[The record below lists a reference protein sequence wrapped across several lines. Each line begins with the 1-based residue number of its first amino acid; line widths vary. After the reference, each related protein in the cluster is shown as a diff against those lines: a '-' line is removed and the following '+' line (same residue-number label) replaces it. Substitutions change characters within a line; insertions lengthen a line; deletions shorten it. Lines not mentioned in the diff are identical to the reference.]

1 MLREAVQ
8 GEFCKQGLKQ
18 PVKWRRWSGA
28 TLDEAIRKNKLLFVA
43 LGAQWAH
50 WCAVMDSETFSDQ
63 KFGAMLNHGFI
74 PVRVDR
80 DEHPEL
86 DRALQATVGGGWP
99 LNAVVTPDLRVVFG
113 ANYITLEDGAGGMG
127 LRSVLLETRRLWMKN
142 KEQLLKNSREL
153 FPKRKGAQP
162 PQGDT
167 FQFDA
172 AKLDNAVVKL
182 LTEFDWDVG
191 GLGSGQK
198 FPHPSVDLLLLAH
211 SYHTGDTLGSQ
222 ASLITLRQMHAGG
235 IMDQVGGGFHRTSDP
250 NWFIPSFE
258 KLLADNG
265 EILKSYAAHFAWAGD
280 AELLDAVK
288 LTGNS
293 ILRYFWADE
302 GFGVS
307 LAADSD
313 GVEGGYY
320 TWTPKELSE
329 ALRHDLVPLAKEM
342 FGVRPHVL
350 TIAPETAPHGA
361 QDEEGL
367 VQGRVVLRRI
377 LSLESI
383 ASRLG
388 TGVEGA
394 LSALSEIRAAMED
407 YRRRNRTPPRL
418 DSNMY
423 THPNAV
429 AVEGLLI
436 SSQLVPAEIGGVWT
450 EKLAGLLKR
459 LERNPGRRIGG
470 SGKPLLEDEAA
481 TALSLM
487 SAYEIT
493 GEMHYLD
500 SASSI
505 VKSFVDRWL
514 PTVFSDSQL
523 DSLQPADYAD
533 SPNESPV
540 ALATRAMVKLA
551 LFKGEKHDVTR
562 ILGSVLREVRTKK
575 EEHVASIYLIL
586 ESLQREPLR
595 IAVFDSGDGR
605 FRELI
610 RAAHTV
616 YSPLRVIIP
625 YTQDSL
631 DSAPPEIRELARKT
645 NSSCLYVSSSEKEWI
660 GPYFDSS
667 GPTSLLKARASG
679 RALS

>member
-153 FPKRKGAQP
+153 FPKKKGGQP
-162 PQGDT
+162 TEGDPIR
-167 FQFDA
+167 FDA
-172 AKLDNAVVKL
+172 AMLDNAVVKL

-280 AELLDAVK
+280 VELLDAVE

-293 ILRYFWADE
+293 ILRYFWADG

-313 GVEGGYY
+313 GIEGGYY

-329 ALRHDLVPLAKEM
+329 ALRQDLVPLAKEM

-350 TIAPETAPHGA
+350 TIAPEAAPHGA

-377 LSLESI
+377 LSFESI
-383 ASRLG
+383 AARLG
-388 TGVEGA
+388 TNIEGA
-394 LSALSEIRAAMED
+394 WSALSEIRASMED

-429 AVEGLLI
+429 AVEGLLL
-436 SSQLVPAEIGGVWT
+436 SSQLVPVRIGETWREGLT
-450 EKLAGLLKR
+450 GLLKR
-459 LERNPGRRIGG
+459 IERNPGRRIGG
-470 SGKPLLEDEAA
+470 SGEPLLEDEAA

-487 SAYEIT
+487 SAYEVT
-493 GEMHYLD
+493 GEIHFLD
-500 SASSI
+500 SAASI
-505 VKSFVDRWL
+505 VKSFVDRWF
-514 PTVFSDSQL
+514 PTVYSDSQL
-523 DSLQPADYAD
+523 DQLQPGDSVD

-540 ALATRAMVKLA
+540 ALATRAIVKLS
-551 LFKGEKHDVTR
+551 LLKGERHDVMR
-562 ILGSVLREVRTKK
+562 ILRNVSREVRTKR
-575 EEHVASIYLIL
+575 EEYVASIYLVW
-586 ESLQREPLR
+586 EFLQREPLR
-595 IAVFDSGDGR
+595 IAVLDSGDGR

-610 RAAHTV
+610 RAAHSV
-616 YSPLRVIIP
+616 YSPLRAITP

-631 DSAPPEIRELARKT
+631 DGAPPEIRDLARKAT
-645 NSSCLYVSSSEKEWI
+645 ASCFYIYSSQKEWT

-667 GPTSLLKARASG
+667 GAANQIKARANDRVFS
-679 RALS
+679 